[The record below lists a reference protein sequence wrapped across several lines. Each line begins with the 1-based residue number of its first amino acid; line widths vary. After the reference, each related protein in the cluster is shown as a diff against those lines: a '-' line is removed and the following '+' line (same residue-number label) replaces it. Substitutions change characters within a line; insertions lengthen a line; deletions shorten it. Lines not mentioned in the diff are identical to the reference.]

1 MFGCPNDLNSTL
13 EVNGLLKLANE
24 LVSTVALYRLPARD
38 LLLWARD
45 SSRQQLGGGGSIP
58 EARNSCPTIETV
70 LLAKIEEETFN
81 LKIVIKV

>member
-1 MFGCPNDLNSTL
+1 MFRCPNDLNSTW
-13 EVNGLLKLANE
+13 EVNGELKLANE

-38 LLLWARD
+38 LLLSVRD
-45 SSRQQLGGGGSIP
+45 SSRQQLRGGLIP
-58 EARNSCPTIETV
+58 KARNSCPTIETV

>member
-13 EVNGLLKLANE
+13 EVNGELKLANE
-24 LVSTVALYRLPARD
+24 LVSTVPLYRRPATA
-38 LLLWARD
+38 LLLSARD
-45 SSRQQLGGGGSIP
+45 SSRQQLRGGGSIP

>member
-13 EVNGLLKLANE
+13 EVNGQLKLANE
-24 LVSTVALYRLPARD
+24 LVSTVPLYRRPATD
-38 LLLWARD
+38 LLLSVRD
-45 SSRQQLGGGGSIP
+45 SSRQQLRGGSIP